1 MSITHMAQ
9 QFILMKKY
17 KKSVLKCTTSIQMP
31 CFYMCLG
38 IAGKVEALA
47 TSNAGKS
54 TIHWYNHAVDGFF

>member
-1 MSITHMAQ
+1 
-9 QFILMKKY
+9 
-17 KKSVLKCTTSIQMP
+17 MP